1 MKVVVCDISD
11 SKVVF
16 MEDDGERITTRFV
29 VKGTRYKTKI
39 PPIIQTIRSKVFTT
53 GKYNKTEENIIKGE
67 LDYADKI
74 IDTLDQMIDQNTH
87 FIVTSLM
94 LHNTNDDH
102 TIMKIVGTLNLIW
115 DYAIQLNPVTMK
127 GFNPVE
133 IQREMQMSAYN
144 RFTLW
149 EKFLKWDAPE
159 IVWCKEIIKTKPRA
173 NDGSANIAN
182 AYFTIQ
188 HYKKLIK

>member
-1 MKVVVCDISD
+1 MKVVICDIND

-16 MEDDGERITTRFV
+16 MKDDGERITTRFV
-29 VKGTRYKTKI
+29 VKGSRYKTLI
-39 PPIIQTIRSKVFTT
+39 PPTIQTIRSKVFNV
-53 GKYNKTEENIIKGE
+53 GNKCNTEENAIKGE

-74 IDTLDQMIDQNTH
+74 INTLDEMVDSDTH
-87 FIVTSLM
+87 FLVTSLM
-94 LHNTNDDH
+94 LHTSSEDE

-115 DYAIQLNPVTMK
+115 DYVMQLNPVAMK

-133 IQREMQMSAYN
+133 IQREMQMNAYN

-159 IVWCKEIIKTKPRA
+159 IVWCKEIIKTKPKT